1 MLVQYALALVL
12 VWGRVERAK
21 SWRLYPALDARC
33 IVLDEALLLALL
45 GHIAEV
51 PVVHSKEHTPKN
63 CERKYA
69 RKKDSSKNFV
79 GHISPQCFRS
89 IQSSGQSM
97 RAGLLAF
104 LDYVYRSQ
112 FLLHVVTNYQECS
125 CRLANP

>member
-51 PVVHSKEHTPKN
+51 PVVHSKKHN
-63 CERKYA
+63 S
-69 RKKDSSKNFV
+69 KKCKDKGTHKKGSSKSVV
-79 GHISPQCFRS
+79 GHFFVLLGRCWGICASGLS
-89 IQSSGQSM
+89 I
-97 RAGLLAF
+97 
-104 LDYVYRSQ
+104 
-112 FLLHVVTNYQECS
+112 E
-125 CRLANP
+125 